1 MRDPDFSKITRT
13 TFRKALGDIEDK
25 VVEENIEMIGI
36 MITTEVGIGQEKG
49 DSQEIIA
56 VAEIEA
62 QAVVVQDQDLEP
74 VPIGIE

>member
-1 MRDPDFSKITRT
+1 MRDPDFSKIIRA

-25 VVEENIEMIGI
+25 VVEESIEMIDI
-36 MITTEVGIGQEKG
+36 MITTEVGICQEKG

-74 VPIGIE
+74 VPIEIE